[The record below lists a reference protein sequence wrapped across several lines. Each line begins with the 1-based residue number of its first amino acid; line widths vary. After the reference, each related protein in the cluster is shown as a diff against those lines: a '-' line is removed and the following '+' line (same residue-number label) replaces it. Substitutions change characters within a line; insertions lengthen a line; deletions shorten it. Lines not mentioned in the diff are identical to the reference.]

1 MLLSFD
7 TQSSV
12 CEMRKASF
20 IALLGLAL
28 LLICSVP
35 ITSVEEVI
43 NTSFTISPG
52 AKYGPNDPGT
62 GHHTRI
68 HLILDKSVLKG
79 EVIVEGEGI
88 YLTVNFY
95 NTDHLNGIYV
105 EGQYSFTIDPADDL
119 YVFTFDNT
127 EGHIESL
134 VRFRLE
140 EIWTRPVA
148 IGSPPFFFAGLIGF
162 FLFLAGLISSAIVRI
177 GKS

>member
-1 MLLSFD
+1 
-7 TQSSV
+7 
-12 CEMRKASF
+12 MRKASF

-28 LLICSVP
+28 LLICLVP

-68 HLILDKSVLKG
+68 HFLLDKSVLKG

-119 YVFTFDNT
+119 YVFFFDNT

-140 EIWTRPVA
+140 EIWTGPVA